1 MKSVILNILLLW
13 SCIFQI
19 SDCFQQVTTKHIT
32 NNIDTY
38 STSRHQRFSGSIGL
52 ENFSLPRNGSVKCRM
67 LEQDNWTGI
76 LNNSDVWVFLIG
88 IFPFA
93 WASVEFWRRIAFGEA
108 FGTGSDQVII
118 GMDDMPSDSRG
129 RRVLGKGALFVAYFL
144 FAASFATIGVVFYS
158 VISSSPAPEF
168 LPSQQVLQDS
178 IDAIQVQ

>member
-1 MKSVILNILLLW
+1 MKSIIFNTLFLW

-19 SDCFQQVTTKHIT
+19 SNCFQQVTTTTQHIT
-32 NNIDTY
+32 NFDTTY
-38 STSRHQRFSGSIGL
+38 SRFSGSTVWL
-52 ENFSLPRNGSVKCRM
+52 ANSSPRSRSVECRM
-67 LEQDNWTGI
+67 LDQDSWTGI
-76 LNNSDVWVFLIG
+76 VNNSDVWVFLIG

-144 FAASFATIGVVFYS
+144 FAASFATISVVIYS
-158 VISSSPAPEF
+158 VISSSPAPEV
-168 LPSQQVLQDS
+168 LPSQQILQDS
-178 IDAIQVQ
+178 IDSIQVQ

>member
-1 MKSVILNILLLW
+1 MKSVILNLLLLW

-19 SDCFQQVTTKHIT
+19 SDCFQQVTTQHIT
-32 NNIDTY
+32 NIDTY
-38 STSRHQRFSGSIGL
+38 STSRRQRFSDSIGL
-52 ENFSLPRNGSVKCRM
+52 ANFSPSRTGSVECRM
-67 LEQDNWTGI
+67 IEQDNWTEI

-129 RRVLGKGALFVAYFL
+129 RRVLGKGALLVAYFL
-144 FAASFATIGVVFYS
+144 FAASFATIGVVLYS

-178 IDAIQVQ
+178 IDTIQVQ